1 MNEHWNFL
9 LFSENTHIKHQG
21 NWLQSK
27 CVLRILEII
36 PQPITMK
43 SLEDS
48 CIHCIMNHIQDIP
61 NIRGKLPRIYK
72 ELLLTRLSEHN
83 LLTPNILGC
92 VNRELCVNSL
102 LHLQLSHCS
111 QVNDQFL
118 KSFANT
124 QSQLRTIL
132 IEKCDVS
139 GQY

>member
-1 MNEHWNFL
+1 MSTETSSYFL
-9 LFSENTHIKHQG
+9 KIPIQSIKKIVFIKVY
-21 NWLQSK
+21 SK
-27 CVLRILEII
+27 EPKNYPLSNN
-36 PQPITMK
+36 MK

-48 CIHCIMNHIQDIP
+48 CIHCIMNHVQDIP

-102 LHLQLSHCS
+102 QHLQLSHCS

-124 QSQLRTIL
+124 QRQLKTIL

-139 GQY
+139 GHY